1 MKYVNVAVA
10 VTGAALLAGCCC
22 PHGEKP
28 FAVFPDTCAT
38 PDGMAIDSKGRL
50 VIAAPN
56 FNDTT
61 KPAAIFRLDEPGGE
75 PYLWVHVPPLAKTGL
90 AAPMGIC
97 FGPEGELY
105 VCDNQGWSGSEKGAN
120 EGRLLRLDF
129 KDDRLAACTVIA
141 RGMEHPNGV
150 KYHNGMLY
158 VTQSSLSKIPDP
170 SGKLVSGVYRFMP
183 TDIGI
188 VVTNTR
194 ADPQRILTLVTQN
207 PFCQYGLDGILFDGK
222 GNLVLGNFGD
232 GTLHRA
238 TFDATGNVTSC
249 EVFAKTDYDYSDPSS
264 RGFIERA
271 AKTKM
276 RTTDGMCRDDAGNI
290 YVADFSN
297 NAVAKV
303 APDGTISVLRRDSD
317 GNGMNGGLNQP
328 GEPIIWK
335 GHLVVS
341 NFDAVIGP
349 DKVNSKKD
357 FPCTLSEVS
366 LAPSAAT
373 RP

>member
-1 MKYVNVAVA
+1 MKHLNVAGTVVGA
-10 VTGAALLAGCCC
+10 VLLAGCCSPC
-22 PHGEKP
+22 GGKRP
-28 FAVFPDTCAT
+28 FAVFPNTCTT
-38 PDGMAIDSKGRL
+38 PDGMAVDAKGRL

-61 KPAAIFRLDEPGGE
+61 KPAAIFRINEPGGE

-129 KDDRLAACTVIA
+129 KDDKLARCAVIA

-150 KYHNGMLY
+150 KFHNGMLY
-158 VTQSSLSKIPDP
+158 VTQSSLSKIKDP
-170 SGKLVSGVYRFMP
+170 SGKLVSGVYRFKP
-183 TDIGI
+183 TDRDIA
-188 VVTNTR
+188 VKNTR
-194 ADPQRILTLVTQN
+194 EDTQLILTLVTQN
-207 PFCQYGLDGILFDGK
+207 PFCQYGLDGIVFDAK
-222 GNLVLGNFGD
+222 GDLLLGNFGD
-232 GTLHRA
+232 GTVHRV
-238 TFDATGNVTSC
+238 TFDAAGNVASC
-249 EVFAKTDYDYSDPSS
+249 KVFAKTDFDYSDPSKKDFLS
-264 RGFIERA
+264 RA
-271 AKTKM
+271 TKTKM
-276 RTTDGMCRDDAGNI
+276 RTTDGMCMDDAGNI

-297 NAVAKV
+297 NAIAKV
-303 APDGTISVLRRDSD
+303 SPSGTVSVIRQDAD

-335 GHLVVS
+335 GRLVVS

-349 DKVNSKKD
+349 DKVNTKKD
-357 FPCTLSEVS
+357 IPCSLSEVV
-366 LAPSAAT
+366 LTAGD
-373 RP
+373 